1 MRAEELYREKKMQL
15 SEFIIAIKII
25 QATDD
30 NKTIIKLS
38 KSDGQLTVGIGQFY
52 QKIKQNWQQLTAAL
66 LDRLI

>member
-52 QKIKQNWQQLTAAL
+52 QKIKQN
-66 LDRLI
+66 

>member
-1 MRAEELYREKKMQL
+1 MQL
-15 SEFIIAIKII
+15 SEFVIAIKII
-25 QATDD
+25 QVTDD

-38 KSDGQLTVGIGQFY
+38 KSDGQLTVSIGQFY